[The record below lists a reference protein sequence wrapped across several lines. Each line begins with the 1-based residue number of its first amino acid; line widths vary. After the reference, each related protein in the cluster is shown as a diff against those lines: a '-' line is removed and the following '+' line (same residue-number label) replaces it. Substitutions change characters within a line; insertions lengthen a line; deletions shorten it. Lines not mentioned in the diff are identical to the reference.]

1 MVQENLFAKPVDILT
16 APNGT
21 KIDILKVNSL
31 SMRFVKAARV
41 YSAFTGLEA
50 SMSPHHPLLR
60 AAQALSVKVYR
71 FETQRLSG
79 NCSYGTKGYYFAV
92 DDVPKVLAQY
102 YEHHYHLKSEKQ
114 RGYNS
119 ASQELRDWFQ
129 NEVLPLKGAFS
140 MSYDPTTP
148 AARKG
153 KLGEQIVKRLLEK
166 FGCTVERPDGM
177 PENSATA
184 IDWLV
189 WENGGLVCVEVK
201 TIKKFMYSHIPI
213 PTFKIPL
220 AKYECYKREAQERG
234 AELELYFVSSEDGRI
249 YAANARIL
257 DEGYREGGFE
267 FPVTVEMKDNDPD
280 ICFCLDQFTYKW
292 SIEPEDLE
300 ALRAID
306 AEFQSN
312 GVSALSEPVQTM
324 AQARADTEPA
334 QKPVQELSSR
344 WFTSPNGTELEFCP
358 FESDLRAGCT
368 SPDMYVATRK
378 FKAALGYSNSW
389 DEKGF
394 VEQAAK
400 SAQVEPF
407 SREETKYLLAR
418 DIPKLLDAFIQMTST
433 AKVGTSKY
441 RRSEAAMELK
451 AWFNETVMP
460 ALYPNEVYDHCKP
473 VEMKTIGSLPL
484 TYSPN
489 GIVYV
494 GENTIGNC
502 SKEVAPP
509 EKPSLAY
516 SEDVSKFICEDPV
529 SAVEEAPAF
538 EPAREESLIGIIER
552 LAQAIGLPVEE
563 ILEAVRQLKLR
574 NDPVLKEL
582 FGL

>member
-1 MVQENLFAKPVDILT
+1 
-16 APNGT
+16 
-21 KIDILKVNSL
+21 
-31 SMRFVKAARV
+31 
-41 YSAFTGLEA
+41 
-50 SMSPHHPLLR
+50 
-60 AAQALSVKVYR
+60 
-71 FETQRLSG
+71 
-79 NCSYGTKGYYFAV
+79 
-92 DDVPKVLAQY
+92 
-102 YEHHYHLKSEKQ
+102 
-114 RGYNS
+114 
-119 ASQELRDWFQ
+119 
-129 NEVLPLKGAFS
+129 

-177 PENSATA
+177 PEDSATA

-213 PTFKIPL
+213 STFKIPL

-300 ALRAID
+300 ALREID
-306 AEFQSN
+306 AEFQSS
-312 GVSALSEPVQTM
+312 GVSVVPKSVQAST
-324 AQARADTEPA
+324 A
-334 QKPVQELSSR
+334 PVQELSSR
-344 WFTSPNGTELEFCP
+344 CFVAPNGTELEFCP
-358 FESDLRAGCT
+358 FER
-368 SPDMYVATRK
+368 DMYVSARK

-394 VEQAAK
+394 VEQAAR
-400 SAQVEPF
+400 SAQVAPS
-407 SREETKYLLAR
+407 SRDETKYLRAH
-418 DIPKLLDAFIQMTST
+418 DIPKLLDAFIQLTST

-441 RRSEAAMELK
+441 SRSEAAMELK

-460 ALYPNEVYDHCKP
+460 ALYPNESFKEP
-473 VEMKTIGSLPL
+473 TIGSLPL
-484 TYSPN
+484 AYSAN
-489 GIVYV
+489 RIVYV
-494 GENTIGNC
+494 GGNTIGNY

-509 EKPSLAY
+509 ENPSIEY
-516 SEDVSKFICEDPV
+516 SEGVDKFICKDPLEEPEF

-538 EPAREESLIGIIER
+538 EPARKESLIGIIER
-552 LAQAIGLPVEE
+552 LSRAIGLPVEE